1 MVMERGEIYWVN
13 FGVPI
18 GSEPGYRIPAVVL
31 QSNTFN
37 QTRIKTT
44 ICAILTS
51 NLELLEAPGNIL
63 IEKTISGLPKDSVL
77 NISQIY
83 AVDKGS
89 VEERIGRIPDRY
101 IARMDSSIRLIMDV

>member
-1 MVMERGEIYWVN
+1 MERGEIYWVN
-13 FGVPI
+13 FGVPT
-18 GSEPGYRIPAVVL
+18 GSEPGYRRPAVIL

-37 QTRIKTT
+37 QTRIRTT

-63 IEKTISGLPKDSVL
+63 IEKTVSNLPKDSVL

-83 AVDKGS
+83 TVDRKS
-89 VEERIGRIPDRY
+89 IEERIGRLPERY
-101 IARMDSSIRLIMDV
+101 IPRIDSSIRLIMDV

>member
-1 MVMERGEIYWVN
+1 MERGEIYWVN
-13 FGVPI
+13 FGVPV
-18 GSEPGYRIPAVVL
+18 GSEPGYRRPAVIL

-51 NLELLEAPGNIL
+51 NLDLLEAPGNIL
-63 IEKTISGLPKDSVL
+63 IEKSFSGLPKDSVL

-83 AVDKGS
+83 TVDKGS
-89 VEERIGRIPDRY
+89 VEERIGQVPDRY
-101 IARMDSSIRLIMDV
+101 IARIDSSIRLIMDV

>member
-1 MVMERGEIYWVN
+1 MERGEIYWVN
-13 FGVPI
+13 FGVPA
-18 GSEPGYRIPAVVL
+18 GSEPGYRRPAVIL

-51 NLELLEAPGNIL
+51 NLDLLEAPGNLL
-63 IEKTISGLPKDSVL
+63 IEKSVSGLPKDSVL

-83 AVDKGS
+83 TVDKAS
-89 VEERIGRIPDRY
+89 VEDRIGQLPGQY
-101 IARMDSSIRLIMDV
+101 LARLDTSIRLIMDV